1 MQTPRVIADRY
12 RNLEEIGRGGVG
24 IVYRALDDV
33 SGATVAVKVIAAE
46 SGVAPLEEERL
57 IRAIRI
63 TVAGFF

>member
-46 SGVAPLEEERL
+46 SGVAPW
-57 IRAIRI
+57 IS
-63 TVAGFF
+63 V